1 MNKSTLESLPNEVF
15 LIIFGYLS
23 SFDLCQA
30 FLDVKN
36 ARIEHLLTS
45 MRHSLDVSSMHYDQL
60 CQFLSERNDHTNH
73 FPALIHTPV
82 LRDSS
87 ACHNFYPNELIKLFH
102 NMRPLNWPNTVQLT
116 LSIQHPSELALL
128 LKRDALPAIEHLNI
142 TNEEMRT
149 ARPLRQHEPIFNF
162 ANMNCV
168 K

>member
-1 MNKSTLESLPNEVF
+1 MYNLVE
-15 LIIFGYLS
+15 I
-23 SFDLCQA
+23 A
-30 FLDVKN
+30 FLVWYYYYYY
-36 ARIEHLLTS
+36 T
-45 MRHSLDVSSMHYDQL
+45 
-60 CQFLSERNDHTNH
+60 
-73 FPALIHTPV
+73 LILYV
-82 LRDSS
+82 G
-87 ACHNFYPNELIKLFH
+87 HNFYPNELIKLFH

>member
-1 MNKSTLESLPNEVF
+1 MHAQNEFKKLTMNKSTLESLPNEVF
-15 LIIFGYLS
+15 LIIFGYLL

-87 ACHNFYPNELIKLFH
+87 ACMMLRTHWETRVNKWL
-102 NMRPLNWPNTVQLT
+102 
-116 LSIQHPSELALL
+116 LSIKKLL
-128 LKRDALPAIEHLNI
+128 ILDAEDYQFH
-142 TNEEMRT
+142 
-149 ARPLRQHEPIFNF
+149 
-162 ANMNCV
+162 
-168 K
+168 